1 MTTTSLPKSK
11 QMDFN
16 NLALMCK
23 DVVATGSIFL
33 GGNGISAAEL
43 AFLDGVTAG
52 TATASKA
59 VVLGASKEISTITT
73 ATITNLTSTSI
84 TATTMAG
91 TPNFSGAATFAST
104 VGVTGA
110 FTPTGGVAA
119 AGGFS
124 FAPNLCHTGGMAAQL
139 STEGTDTTPSTTET
153 YWAQVFVPANCSVT
167 GAAIFNGSATG
178 SGNITV
184 YLSDSASGQIA
195 ASASTAIAG
204 TDVYQ
209 RVPFTGGPIAVKG
222 PATYYVMTQY
232 NNTASRFNTH
242 IFGDFRAG
250 KLTGTTYGTYPTSW
264 SIATTFTASLGPI
277 ASLY

>member
-1 MTTTSLPKSK
+1 MTTTALAKSK

-23 DVVATGSIFL
+23 DLVATGSIFV
-33 GGNGISAAEL
+33 GGNAISAAEL
-43 AFLDGVTAG
+43 AFIDGVTAG

-59 VVLGASKEISTITT
+59 VVLGASKDIATITSATITT
-73 ATITNLTSTSI
+73 LTSTTI
-84 TATTMAG
+84 AG
-91 TPNFSGAATFAST
+91 TPNFSGATTFAST
-104 VGVTGA
+104 VDVTGVT
-110 FTPTGGVAA
+110 TPTGGVAA

-124 FAPNLCHTGGMAAQL
+124 FAPNLCHTGGIPAQV
-139 STEGTDTTPSTTET
+139 STDGTDATPSTTET

-195 ASASTAIAG
+195 ASASTAISG
-204 TDVYQ
+204 TDAYQ
-209 RVPFTGGPIAVKG
+209 RVAFTGGPIAVKG

-242 IFGDFRAG
+242 TFGDFRAG
-250 KLTGTTYGTYPTSW
+250 KLTATTYGTYPPSW